1 MQYLAFNPVLPYGE
15 NPEPVVYE
23 NGKPVLRLYEKGAQR
38 VTLTVAEKEYPF
50 AKSSEQEDV
59 FTLQLPFATGINYVQ
74 IAADGREVLT
84 PLLPIGYGY
93 SRPYNYIE
101 LRTPDDDWYQLRDV
115 PHGCVHV
122 EHFFSKVTG
131 EWERCTIYTPPSFDE
146 HPEKTYPVLYLQHG
160 HGENETGWIAT
171 GRANLILDN
180 LIAAGKAVPFVMVM
194 NNGMVQKKNDAA
206 PCGHVVDHL
215 LFEPMLLQDVIPF
228 VESKYHCGGKK
239 ALRGMAGLS
248 MGSVQTSMLVCRHP
262 EMFSEAGI
270 FSGFLRDLISGS
282 ALDGTARRASAN
294 QHLEAL
300 RGGPEFRKQFHTFF
314 RAIGDHDH
322 LLAHF
327 LEDDELLKEDHF
339 EAERKIYPGIHD
351 WNVWRMCLRD
361 FAQMIFKD

>member
-74 IAADGREVLT
+74 IAVDGREVLT

-239 ALRGMAGLS
+239 ALRGMAGL
-248 MGSVQTSMLVCRHP
+248 GIRADLHAGLPAPGDVFGGRNLQRIPAGLDQRQCAGRHGPQGVCESASGGASRRSRIPEAVSHILPRH
-262 EMFSEAGI
+262 
-270 FSGFLRDLISGS
+270 
-282 ALDGTARRASAN
+282 RRPRPLTGAFP
-294 QHLEAL
+294 
-300 RGGPEFRKQFHTFF
+300 RG
-314 RAIGDHDH
+314 
-322 LLAHF
+322 
-327 LEDDELLKEDHF
+327 
-339 EAERKIYPGIHD
+339 
-351 WNVWRMCLRD
+351 
-361 FAQMIFKD
+361 